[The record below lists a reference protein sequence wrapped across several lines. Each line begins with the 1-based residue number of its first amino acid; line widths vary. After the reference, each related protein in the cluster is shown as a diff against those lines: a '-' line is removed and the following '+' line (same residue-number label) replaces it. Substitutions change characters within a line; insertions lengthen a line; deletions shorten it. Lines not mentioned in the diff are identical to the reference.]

1 MRYPAEGSPLTHF
14 HTHSHTAHSARPL
27 RIHCTRSL
35 LLTPRTA
42 FNTHQQMHSL
52 MKDLVSAITHSRL
65 LIDILFCTN
74 SHREWMKISLRCSFI
89 ISSRASVVPP
99 EIFSR
104 TDTES
109 SIQKANKNESENT
122 KKQKYILILQN
133 QTQSLLLCAEHSQ
146 LCPKKGRIW
155 DLTSSSFLSAAL
167 TVESFQPQTKKHAK
181 MHKHGK
187 NTACVHRERA
197 TGEK

>member
-14 HTHSHTAHSARPL
+14 HTHSHTAHSALPL

-74 SHREWMKISLRCSFI
+74 AHREWMKISLRCSFI

-99 EIFSR
+99 ECFSR

-109 SIQKANKNESENT
+109 SIQKDNKNDGENT
-122 KKQKYILILQN
+122 NNTNISSYSTKSNTISASVCRTQPNVSKKRPHLGPHIFFFSLCCTHSGIFSTADEEEAREDA
-133 QTQSLLLCAEHSQ
+133 QT
-146 LCPKKGRIW
+146 W
-155 DLTSSSFLSAAL
+155 
-167 TVESFQPQTKKHAK
+167 
-181 MHKHGK
+181 
-187 NTACVHRERA
+187 
-197 TGEK
+197 